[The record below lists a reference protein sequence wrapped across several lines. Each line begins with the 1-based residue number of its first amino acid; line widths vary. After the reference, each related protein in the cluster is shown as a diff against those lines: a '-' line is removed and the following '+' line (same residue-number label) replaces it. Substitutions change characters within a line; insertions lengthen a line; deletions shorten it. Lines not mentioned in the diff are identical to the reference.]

1 MDYLGFLSSEVFFF
15 EGGGIW
21 GSGVRGFFRWVGDL
35 WVGWL
40 LVWVGNELSVFSS
53 ICVWMCYDKPPFIS
67 LYPLKSH
74 PPSNHRIQP
83 HHHRHLPHFLS
94 TNFFLKF
101 FFFIMGLFLGGSCL
115 PSYVLTTTLFLN
127 GSTVIILL
135 RIFVRLKACTA
146 CLALS
151 CE

>member
-1 MDYLGFLSSEVFFF
+1 MGERGD
-15 EGGGIW
+15 
-21 GSGVRGFFRWVGDL
+21 RGFFRWVGDL

-40 LVWVGNELSVFSS
+40 LVWVGNEMSVFSS

-83 HHHRHLPHFLS
+83 HHHHTPHFLS

-115 PSYVLTTTLFLN
+115 PSYVFTTTLFLN